1 MSIYARMFKGFANVW
16 TPTIRAA
23 SLRRKPLRII
33 VAGEPVV
40 LFRGADGTI
49 GALIDKCPH
58 RGVALSLG
66 HVAPDGCLECPF
78 HGWRFASDGENRFV
92 PLNPDAKR
100 ELLGATPLPVRRLGD
115 MIWIYTAPGAVAPVE
130 PVAPDGLT
138 AAGLTRTYNERLWN
152 CHWTRAMENMLDSPH
167 LPFVH
172 RRTIGRAYRR
182 QMTPASSM
190 EISWQETPWG
200 GRSQASL
207 DGAATGAWLEFYRP
221 NIMALTIPLPGRH
234 LRIHALVMPAEE
246 GRTRLTV
253 VGSRDFAR
261 SPLLNPAFA
270 WLNGLIADEDRAVVE
285 SSGNTETPPAGAEH
299 SVRTDR
305 ATLQFRKY
313 YHDLLRPSAA

>member
-1 MSIYARMFKGFANVW
+1 MSIDSRMFKGFANVW
-16 TPTIRAA
+16 TPTILTRH
-23 SLRRKPLRII
+23 LGRKPLRII

-40 LFRGADGTI
+40 LFRGADGAI

-66 HVAPDGCLECPF
+66 HVASDGCLECPF
-78 HGWRFASDGENRFV
+78 HGWRFASDGENRFA

-115 MIWIYTAPGAVAPVE
+115 MIWIYTAPGADAPVE
-130 PVAPDGLT
+130 PTAPDGLT
-138 AAGLTRTYNERLWN
+138 AARLTRTYNERLWD

-182 QMTPASSM
+182 QMAPASSM
-190 EISWQETPWG
+190 EISWEDTPWG

-207 DGAATGAWLEFYRP
+207 DGAPTGAWLEFFRP
-221 NIMALTIPLPGRH
+221 NIMALTIPIPGRH

-285 SSGNTETPPAGAEH
+285 SSGKTETPPAGGEH

-313 YHDLLRPSAA
+313 YYDVLRPSGA